1 MSVEKKRYEYKLTLG
16 RGIDGK
22 LIRKS
27 FYSTK
32 SKADARKKAEKYRLQ
47 YEMEHCV
54 GGASC
59 VREMKFEAWAVA
71 CLELYKKPFVT
82 ENTYSGTYL
91 IPLENHLIPYFGQM
105 NMDNIRPY
113 HIQAYINQASQKY
126 APETVKKDYNVLSLI
141 FQNAVDNQICT
152 HNPIVKS
159 IQLPKHEPVSGKR
172 AYSQEQYD
180 LIYSYAKNH
189 RDGLAIML
197 LLETGISR
205 SELLG
210 LRWEDI
216 DLEKQVIHINHGLV
230 SYRSADEDK
239 WVSAESGLKNKFRKR
254 TVPIVEKSLL
264 ERLQLEPRKVELNGR
279 LVETQQVIH
288 SPQGKAYQPNNWVNR
303 RYKPFMDELHAK
315 YPEIPLLSV
324 HELRHTRATLWIA
337 QGVEPYMA
345 ARLLGHSDLKMLTKV
360 YDHTD
365 PETLR
370 KALLNRNHD
379 GMGTNGQ

>member
-1 MSVEKKRYEYKLTLG
+1 
-16 RGIDGK
+16 
-22 LIRKS
+22 
-27 FYSTK
+27 
-32 SKADARKKAEKYRLQ
+32 
-47 YEMEHCV
+47 
-54 GGASC
+54 
-59 VREMKFEAWAVA
+59 
-71 CLELYKKPFVT
+71 
-82 ENTYSGTYL
+82 
-91 IPLENHLIPYFGQM
+91 
-105 NMDNIRPY
+105 
-113 HIQAYINQASQKY
+113 
-126 APETVKKDYNVLSLI
+126 
-141 FQNAVDNQICT
+141 
-152 HNPIVKS
+152 
-159 IQLPKHEPVSGKR
+159 
-172 AYSQEQYD
+172 
-180 LIYSYAKNH
+180 
-189 RDGLAIML
+189 ML

-315 YPEIPLLSV
+315 YPEIPILSV